1 MYELQRCPTT
11 LIPLS
16 IVNDGYWQRVCRFAN
31 CFSTLMTTREPG
43 VWLNYSEDAPAW
55 KIARRASL
63 HLLRVS
69 QYRMTSVNLVGKLR
83 ILRFGTLPPCCAFLR
98 RDSLRT
104 SLTIQRSGLETRRT
118 ATQQPPITT
127 ADVFRPVLPCYGSC
141 AWDAFGRAGFP
152 GSRFSNLR
160 TAATHSLG
168 NERGGSS
175 NYRE

>member
-31 CFSTLMTTREPG
+31 YFSALTTTREPG

-55 KIARRASL
+55 KIARCASL
-63 HLLRVS
+63 RLLRVS

-83 ILRFGTLPPCCAFLR
+83 ILLLGTLLPCCAFLR

-118 ATQQPPITT
+118 ATQ
-127 ADVFRPVLPCYGSC
+127 
-141 AWDAFGRAGFP
+141 
-152 GSRFSNLR
+152 
-160 TAATHSLG
+160 
-168 NERGGSS
+168 
-175 NYRE
+175 